1 MKYSENK
8 SDKPVILLT
17 LAAML
22 TAFVLSGCNSDSVEK
37 YEEAKPIYTTP
48 SYKVCTSRELTQL
61 PAENEE
67 LYKVYEDW
75 TYGDGIYFYV
85 YGPVNGFGPAK
96 VVSETLPKAAIL
108 MNRHMTA
115 FDNCNE
121 IFSCAVERE
130 ADMPP
135 NRKKVEQACLYSSRA
150 VSAYISDVHTILHN
164 NMKQSPYDIERGRP
178 TPAETCKLVGQKDKY
193 GGIQVAGTSSYIEV
207 VLTKGIESL
216 DTMTDQSNAESFK
229 SELKTLCGHYRQID
243 YCGLNKKEVYEACEK
258 AFGTNQQ

>member
-22 TAFVLSGCNSDSVEK
+22 TAFVLSGCNSDSVERDEK
-37 YEEAKPIYTTP
+37 AEPIYP
-48 SYKVCTSRELTQL
+48 APAPAYKYCTSHELVDL
-61 PAENEE
+61 RIENEQLAISAE
-67 LYKVYEDW
+67 R
-75 TYGDGIYFYV
+75 DGEMGAWMLFYI
-85 YGPVNGFGPAK
+85 YGPVGGFGSNTEVSPLRLPYAAK
-96 VVSETLPKAAIL
+96 L
-108 MNRHMTA
+108 MNSYKRIY
-115 FDNCNE
+115 DNCKVFSNCVAKDGAYAHPVTE
-121 IFSCAVERE
+121 AIFRGGRLNICDE
-130 ADMPP
+130 AMAQTQ
-135 NRKKVEQACLYSSRA
+135 NF
-150 VSAYISDVHTILHN
+150 ISDIYAYSWREQEEPSTLCPKVGE
-164 NMKQSPYDIERGRP
+164 KDERGK
-178 TPAETCKLVGQKDKY
+178 TE
-193 GGIQVAGTSSYIEV
+193 IIGTSPYIEV